1 MATGDRSMD
10 PREFE
15 KKTQDEL
22 DDILNSALDE
32 LEDDEDFATAGTD
45 GRTQGVGDTHNI
57 KAMEEEE
64 EERAAQTLQTLLD
77 DFSNPEIADS
87 LEKAFRQLGGHV
99 EGEELLEQSLRAAK
113 AAEKEE
119 AVKKAGEEGA
129 EATDEAQA
137 QAPGRPQD
145 SGRPTAAAGAS
156 SPAPGVAAAAAAAG
170 AENEY
175 GFGGGGS
182 GTDMDRT
189 IFRTLEMLSKSGAEM
204 EGQEAAAMEGA
215 GEDMMRQMMGEFGKM
230 GEKEDYN
237 GVMDNIMQQLLSREL
252 MYDPIKQICDTY
264 PEWLATH
271 RDSLPP
277 ADYQRYGQQY
287 QSFQRVLAVYETEPD
302 NFPRLMELMQ
312 DMQEHG
318 QVPAEII
325 KELAPG
331 LEFNAEGAPIM
342 PNVGEGMMP
351 NLPGFPMGGA
361 DGQNCCVS

>member
-1 MATGDRSMD
+1 MTEKMD

-22 DDILNSALDE
+22 DDILNSALDD

-45 GRTQGVGDTHNI
+45 DRMQGVGDAQGI
-57 KAMEEEE
+57 KAMEDGEED
-64 EERAAQTLQTLLD
+64 RAAKTLQTLMD

-87 LEKAFRQLGGHV
+87 LEKAFRHLGGHA
-99 EGEELLEQSLRAAK
+99 EGEDLLGESLRAAK
-113 AAEKEE
+113 AADKEDAEKK
-119 AVKKAGEEGA
+119 VKDAGKTDPADRKRQGAPDRPDDNRPPAAASAAAPASGGAGE
-129 EATDEAQA
+129 
-137 QAPGRPQD
+137 
-145 SGRPTAAAGAS
+145 AAG
-156 SPAPGVAAAAAAAG
+156 
-170 AENEY
+170 EY
-175 GFGGGGS
+175 GFGKGEG

-230 GEKEDYN
+230 GKKEDYN

-271 RDSLPP
+271 RERLAP

-351 NLPGFPMGGA
+351 NLPGFPMGEGA
-361 DGQNCCVS
+361 ENCCVS